1 MLALL
6 NLQIVFA
13 FLQKL
18 NIESFILNLPVDG
31 NLSIPDRLSSEVAT
45 ATRVVWSDQGLAEKI
60 ESSAMELITNASNRK
75 FSFFSGKSSRGL
87 LGGLFYLLGYR
98 YNAVKKQKE
107 LAEKL
112 GTTDVTIRTS
122 YRKWLEDFPDL
133 FTDVSDKITNNHNH
147 FASFNQ
153 VPCK

>member
-1 MLALL
+1 M
-6 NLQIVFA
+6 
-13 FLQKL
+13 
-18 NIESFILNLPVDG
+18 
-31 NLSIPDRLSSEVAT
+31 SIPDRLSSEVVA
-45 ATRVVWSDQGLAEKI
+45 AARAVWLDQVLAEKI
-60 ESSAMELITNASNRK
+60 ASSALELITNARKSK

-87 LGGLFYLLGYR
+87 LGGLFYLLGFR
-98 YNAVKKQKE
+98 YGAEKKQKE

-133 FTDVSDKITNNHNH
+133 FTDVSDKITNNH
-147 FASFNQ
+147 FGSFNQ